1 MSGDA
6 TRADAPRPSL
16 WNDGC
21 AQRLDEPGRWLY
33 PSHGLG
39 GGNFWPQVD
48 AIKFYR
54 YRQRS
59 LLRVG
64 VYPVDIAEAFYC
76 FAPDLWA
83 KSAGNI
89 LNVDAGAAVAFAR

>member
-6 TRADAPRPSL
+6 TRADAPRPSR

-21 AQRLDEPGRWLY
+21 ARRLDEPGRWLY

-39 GGNFWPQVD
+39 GGNFSPQVD

-54 YRQRS
+54 YLQRS
-59 LLRVG
+59 L
-64 VYPVDIAEAFYC
+64 
-76 FAPDLWA
+76 DLFS

-89 LNVDAGAAVAFAR
+89 LNVDAGNAVAFAR